1 MPNLTLP
8 KGAGVQERIELLALA
23 NPDELAAAAALLNM
37 TEAEALAF
45 IEQHDAAISAERLR
59 LHLGGGTMDI
69 QARRLVVRALD
80 RFNVDFDQLD
90 TMEVADLLKHALR
103 IIENEDRKELA
114 KRDPFAGLPVTNI
127 RINLIHATKPAT
139 KAVQVDTV
147 DVQAVE
153 VRQ

>member
-8 KGAGVQERIELLALA
+8 KGAGDQERIELLALID
-23 NPDELAAAAALLNM
+23 PDEPAGAAAVLNEN
-37 TEAEALAF
+37 EAEAVAY
-45 IEQHDAAISAERLR
+45 INKHDAAISAARLR
-59 LHLGGGTMDI
+59 LQQVGGTLEI
-69 QARRLVVRALD
+69 QARRFAVRVLE
-80 RFNVDFDQLD
+80 RFNADLDQLD
-90 TMEVADLLKHALR
+90 TMEAADLLKHALR

-114 KRDPFAGLPVTNI
+114 KRDPFADLPVTNI